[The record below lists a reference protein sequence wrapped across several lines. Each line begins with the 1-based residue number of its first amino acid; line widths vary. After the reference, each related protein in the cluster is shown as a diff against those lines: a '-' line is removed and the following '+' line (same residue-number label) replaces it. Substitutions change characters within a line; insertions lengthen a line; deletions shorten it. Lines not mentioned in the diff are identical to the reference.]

1 MAIKGLTDLLAK
13 YKKGELDD
21 AKFEEEF
28 GKTLAGDYIP
38 KGKFNE
44 LSESKKVVDKALEDA
59 NKTLEE
65 LKKNAGLSD
74 EYKKQID
81 ELKAANGKAQEE
93 YKAQLKQLKL
103 DTAIDN
109 ALTAAKARNAKAV
122 KALLDT
128 GKIVMT
134 DDGTVAGIKEQ
145 LDSIVKENPY
155 LFDTDSGNDDNNPKF
170 GSNNHRGA
178 GGSLGGSDALQA
190 AMMAAAGLS
199 SQS

>member
-28 GKTLAGDYIP
+28 GKTLASDYIP

-44 LSESKKVVDKALEDA
+44 LSESKKVADKALEDA

-81 ELKAANGKAQEE
+81 ELKSANSKAQEE
-93 YKAQLKQLKL
+93 YKAQLRQLKL

-109 ALTAAKARNAKAV
+109 ALTAAKARNTKAV
-122 KALLDT
+122 KALLDS

-145 LDSIVKENPY
+145 LDSIVKENPF
-155 LFDTDSGNDDNNPKF
+155 LFDTDSGDDNSPKF

>member
-1 MAIKGLTDLLAK
+1 MAIKGLTDLLVK

-44 LSESKKVVDKALEDA
+44 LSESKKVADKA
-59 NKTLEE
+59 LEE

-109 ALTAAKARNAKAV
+109 ALTAAKARNTKAV